1 MQQIDKSS
9 DFRRNVRPLFLD
21 PVSQKPLPSK
31 KYYDLAS
38 WLATQTTFSFA
49 AAPFIILG
57 FNESLQ
63 VWSRVNFYG
72 VISVFASLAFFA
84 SPAKGYLRKMLEKK
98 SREAGGHLSRSTS
111 SDNLKEPVLG
121 LSADPGQDIDEAI
134 HEFQAEV
141 ERVKKDM
148 DKQKN
153 SQKKEL

>member
-1 MQQIDKSS
+1 M
-9 DFRRNVRPLFLD
+9 
-21 PVSQKPLPSK
+21 SQKPLPNK
-31 KYYDLAS
+31 KYYDIAS

-63 VWSRVNFYG
+63 VWSRVNYYAI
-72 VISVFASLAFFA
+72 ISVFASLAFFA

-98 SREAGGHLSRSTS
+98 SREAGGHLSRTTS
-111 SDNLKEPVLG
+111 SENLKEPVLG
-121 LSADPGQDIDEAI
+121 VSADPGKDIDEAI
-134 HEFQAEV
+134 HEIQAEV

-148 DKQKN
+148 DKKG